1 MSNPF
6 LDQYITHNIY
16 TQRLGSHNANQFD
29 EFIKRADRIIRDIL
43 STAGDTIESKK
54 TLNAIIKQLG
64 EELAPVYGDYSRL
77 LISNLEELAETET
90 PWNVNALGR
99 GVDAN
104 IKAPSTEQ
112 VIASA
117 FSRPMAYGNTSL
129 LISELMKNFTALET
143 RKVQN
148 AIRQGWYESQTV
160 SQMVQTIRG
169 TRANKFKDG
178 ILATTTRNAQ
188 TIARTATNHIANQTR
203 QSVLESN
210 DRLLVGVEWVST
222 LDSRTSSVCRIRD
235 GQVYPVKKGPRPP
248 AHPSCFTGDTSVTTC
263 SDISNVYKRS
273 YKGAIIDIAT
283 KSGRSISVTPNH
295 PILTGR
301 GWVKAGDINC
311 TDQLACIKDKT
322 LIVKHY
328 KNSVKS
334 TFSDLFSSLNVSVN
348 PLSITDCPTAPE
360 DFHGDVTDSKVGI
373 INFDLLPWGDFVKSL
388 RKDAKN
394 ISFVTGKTVN
404 FTFLRDSSF
413 NPLFKGCLSS
423 LGGLVGVG
431 GKCRDLLRSASVHSG
446 LLLLRPISKR
456 SVFGL
461 ENSYNRLR
469 STFKPDMLRDAVCT
483 NTGFVS
489 SVYGFKF
496 IGSKL
501 NFFRVEVSNAIGFK
515 NSKDRLFTT
524 AERLPDCF
532 HGHVVDG
539 AELDDVLDISV
550 RKFDG
555 HVYNLENKD
564 NWYLANGII
573 AHNCRSTTS
582 PKVKPEFS
590 LFSGQE
596 TRASVGATGGKTTQ
610 ATNYYSWLKTQS
622 ASFQDEVLGKTKGQI
637 FRNAGLDTDEFRK
650 LVSNNFDQPLT
661 IAQIRAKEPAIWERL
676 KL

>member
-64 EELAPVYGDYSRL
+64 EELAPVYSDYSRL

-112 VIASA
+112 VIAAA

-178 ILATTTRNAQ
+178 ILATTTRSAK
-188 TIARTATNHIANQTR
+188 TVARTATNHIANQTR

-248 AHPSCFTGDTSVTTC
+248 AHP
-263 SDISNVYKRS
+263 
-273 YKGAIIDIAT
+273 A
-283 KSGRSISVTPNH
+283 
-295 PILTGR
+295 
-301 GWVKAGDINC
+301 
-311 TDQLACIKDKT
+311 
-322 LIVKHY
+322 
-328 KNSVKS
+328 
-334 TFSDLFSSLNVSVN
+334 
-348 PLSITDCPTAPE
+348 
-360 DFHGDVTDSKVGI
+360 
-373 INFDLLPWGDFVKSL
+373 
-388 RKDAKN
+388 
-394 ISFVTGKTVN
+394 
-404 FTFLRDSSF
+404 
-413 NPLFKGCLSS
+413 
-423 LGGLVGVG
+423 
-431 GKCRDLLRSASVHSG
+431 
-446 LLLLRPISKR
+446 
-456 SVFGL
+456 
-461 ENSYNRLR
+461 
-469 STFKPDMLRDAVCT
+469 
-483 NTGFVS
+483 
-489 SVYGFKF
+489 
-496 IGSKL
+496 
-501 NFFRVEVSNAIGFK
+501 
-515 NSKDRLFTT
+515 
-524 AERLPDCF
+524 
-532 HGHVVDG
+532 
-539 AELDDVLDISV
+539 
-550 RKFDG
+550 
-555 HVYNLENKD
+555 
-564 NWYLANGII
+564 
-573 AHNCRSTTS
+573 CRSTVS

-610 ATNYYSWLKTQS
+610 ATNYYSWLKTQP

-637 FRNAGLDTDEFRK
+637 FRNAGLDTDEFRR

-661 IAQIRAKEPAIWERL
+661 IAQIRAKEPQIWKRL